1 METRECCKDN
11 YDEDGD
17 VDDDSN
23 DDSYDGG
30 NDDIGDNDDDNVGD
44 DDDDE
49 DDDDDCNHQTEE
61 DGLCYRDEGTL
72 ADQQI
77 ISWGSLNWIC

>member
-30 NDDIGDNDDDNVGD
+30 NDDIGDNDDDDNDYG
-44 DDDDE
+44 
-49 DDDDDCNHQTEE
+49 NHQTEE